1 MLRAVRIRN
10 KREGLLLAAF
20 ALAVVWLG
28 ACGDVRSSDDDAVAM
43 AAQAARA
50 YSDLESAAHEY
61 WTRPLKDRFTALGE
75 DFESGKVALDR
86 SSELAYLTSLLE
98 ALEISPASQ
107 MLVFSTTSLQLRLI
121 SPKNPRAVYFNE
133 NIHLG
138 YIPGGRIEI
147 MSMDPELG
155 GIFYIFDIP
164 QGNAAPELERAN
176 KCMNC
181 HAKKQNGYVPTPVIK
196 SVLPGITGGSLD
208 SFRRETSGHGVPF
221 EERFGGWHVSGE
233 GGIKKHWGN
242 VIGRQNG
249 AKIDEVEN
257 SMGKNYDLATYP
269 VATSDI
275 LPHLLHEHQTGFA
288 HRVVESAYR
297 ARSYFHEAA
306 KSGVGGQARL
316 SAAHL
321 LELQGQADRLTR
333 YILFADEAEL
343 PGGGIEGDADY
354 KRFFLLNRKQASNG
368 LALKDF
374 DLKTR
379 LFKVRCS
386 YMIYSDAFS
395 GLHPEF
401 KAMVYRSLAEAIST
415 ARPSPDYAYLSHGE
429 KEAIR
434 VILGDTLDDLPAY
447 WK

>member
-1 MLRAVRIRN
+1 MVCAVSILNQRH
-10 KREGLLLAAF
+10 GHSFAAF
-20 ALAVVWLG
+20 ASAVIWLG
-28 ACGDVRSSDDDAVAM
+28 VCAGGRASDDDATES

-50 YSDLESAAHEY
+50 YSDLESAAHDY
-61 WTRPLKDRFTALGE
+61 WTRPLQDRFTALGE

-86 SSELAYLTSLLE
+86 SSELAYLKSLLDV
-98 ALEISPASQ
+98 LEISPASQ

-138 YIPGGRIEI
+138 YIPGGRIEV

-221 EERFGGWHVSGE
+221 DERFGGWHVSGE
-233 GGIKKHWGN
+233 GGINKHWGN

-249 AKIDEVEN
+249 ARIDEIEN
-257 SMGKNYDLATYP
+257 PMGKNYDPATYP
-269 VATSDI
+269 VPTSDI
-275 LPHLLHEHQTGFA
+275 LAHLLHEHQTGFA
-288 HRVVESAYR
+288 HRVVEAGYR

-306 KSGVGGQARL
+306 RNGVGGRARL

-321 LELQGQADRLTR
+321 RELEKQAQRLTR
-333 YILFADEAEL
+333 YLLFADEVEL

-354 KRFFLLNRKQASNG
+354 KKFFLRNRLPASNG

-386 YMIYSDAFS
+386 YMIYSDAFT

-415 ARPSPDYAYLSHGE
+415 ARPNPDYAYLSRGE

-434 VILGDTLDDLPAY
+434 VILRDTLDDLPVY